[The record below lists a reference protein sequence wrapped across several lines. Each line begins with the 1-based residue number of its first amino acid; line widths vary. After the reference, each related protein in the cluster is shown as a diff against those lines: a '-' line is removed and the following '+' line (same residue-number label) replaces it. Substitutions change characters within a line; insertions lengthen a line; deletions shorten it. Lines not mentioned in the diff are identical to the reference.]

1 MTKRERPSVLLFG
14 NGPLRAFGGESW
26 DEFLASMRRRE
37 DLPEGVEFVKKIKCP
52 EPLKAIIIT
61 GDDVDAAMEK
71 KCRELM
77 EKPLLGRELYEML
90 RAFLTVGF
98 DHIIT
103 TNYTYE
109 LESVLTHP
117 DPIRMERLQSITKG
131 GSTGNYKHKRLI
143 RSYNEIE
150 IEGVCNKVWHVHG
163 ELLRPGSTVIGH
175 YYYGN
180 MLFRIKE
187 EVDRLSRREPGKE
200 AESWVEAFLYGDI
213 YCVGFGFGLSELDMW
228 WLLNQKARVEGN
240 TGRLYFYDP
249 RPAGYN
255 EKRDLLSQLRI
266 RSTGEPLVEILDLGF
281 SLAGDKSSERKEIA
295 DGDFKDFYMA
305 VIMDLRERLAKSE

>member
-1 MTKRERPSVLLFG
+1 MTEGKRPAVLLFG

-37 DLPEGVEFVKKIKCP
+37 DLPEGVDFVKKIKCP

-77 EKPLLGRELYEML
+77 EKPLLGQELYEML

-117 DPIRMERLQSITKG
+117 APITMGRLRSITR
-131 GSTGNYKHKRLI
+131 GNKRGAGKHKRLI
-143 RSYNEIE
+143 RTYNEIA
-150 IEGVCNKVWHVHG
+150 IDGVSNKVWHIHG

-187 EVDRLSRREPGKE
+187 EVDRLSGKRQSEE
-200 AESWVEAFLYGDI
+200 AENWVEAFLFGDI

-228 WLLNQKARVEGN
+228 WLLNQKARAKGN
-240 TGRLYFYDP
+240 EGRLYFYDP
-249 RPAGYN
+249 MPSGYN
-255 EKRDLLSQLRI
+255 EKRDLLSQLRS

-281 SLAGDKSSERKEIA
+281 SLSGDESSGSKRISGGDFRDFYYAVIA
-295 DGDFKDFYMA
+295 D
-305 VIMDLRERLAKSE
+305 LRKRLAR